1 MSSAFR
7 IAAGPRPRVPAWA
20 VARGLAALLLVMALV
35 ACARAESLGT
45 PFADAGPSGL
55 GDLSRAT
62 GLGSADAG
70 SEGPPA
76 GLALAAIARG
86 SKPELLLAQR
96 AIERDWGP
104 SSDSLDL
111 AKRHAGWKSEP
122 FAFAASALLP
132 GAGHAYVGETSAIWF
147 ALAEVAGWT
156 AHSLFHRDADRDR
169 EAAVRI
175 AGNPAD
181 STSGWSFHRWEAADP
196 ARDASQI
203 EALWL
208 ADRAAFYTL
217 IASDPQY
224 LDGWGGSNP
233 SATRASFD
241 EQRDLADRALDRR
254 RWSDIGLGLNHVI
267 AAVDALRAARAHNLP
282 VRRNLDLAL
291 RGHWGRRGPSI
302 MAVLE
307 RRF

>member
-1 MSSAFR
+1 
-7 IAAGPRPRVPAWA
+7 
-20 VARGLAALLLVMALV
+20 VARGLVGLLLVMALV
-35 ACARAESLGT
+35 ACARAESLPT
-45 PFADAGPSGL
+45 PFADCGPSGL
-55 GDLSRAT
+55 GDLSRAA
-62 GLGSADAG
+62 GLVSSDAG
-70 SEGPPA
+70 TGDPPA
-76 GLALAAIARG
+76 GLALAAITRG
-86 SKPELLLAQR
+86 GKPELLLAQR
-96 AIERDWGP
+96 TIERDWGP
-104 SSDSLDL
+104 STDSLDL
-111 AKRHAGWKSEP
+111 AKRRAGWKSEP
-122 FAFAASALLP
+122 FSFASSALLP
-132 GAGHAYVGETSAIWF
+132 GAGQAYVGETSAIWF
-147 ALAEVAGWT
+147 ALAEAAGWT
-156 AHSLFHRDADRDR
+156 AHWLFHRDADRDR
-169 EAAVRI
+169 EAAARI

-181 STSGWSFHRWEAADP
+181 STSGWSFQRWEAADP

-224 LDGWGGSNP
+224 LDGWSGDP
-233 SATRASFD
+233 AATRASFD

-291 RGHWGRRGPSI
+291 RGHWGRRGPSV

>member
-7 IAAGPRPRVPAWA
+7 IAAGPRPRIPAWA

-35 ACARAESLGT
+35 ACARAESLPT
-45 PFADAGPSGL
+45 SFAAAGPSGL
-55 GDLSRAT
+55 GYLSRAA
-62 GLGSADAG
+62 GLASAEVG
-70 SEGPPA
+70 SEDPPA
-76 GLALAAIARG
+76 GLTLAAIGRG

-96 AIERDWGP
+96 TIERDWGP
-104 SSDSLDL
+104 STDSLDL
-111 AKRHAGWKSEP
+111 AKRRAGWKSEP
-122 FAFAASALLP
+122 FSFAASAVLP
-132 GAGHAYVGETSAIWF
+132 GSGQAYVGETSAVWF
-147 ALAEVAGWT
+147 ALAEAAGWT
-156 AHSLFHRDADRDR
+156 AHWLFHRDAERDR
-169 EAAVRI
+169 EAASQI

-181 STSGWSFHRWEAADP
+181 STSGWSFRRWQAADP

-224 LDGWGGSNP
+224 LDGWSGSDP
-233 SATRASFD
+233 VVTRASFD

-291 RGHWGRRGPSI
+291 RGHWGRRGPSV